1 MTKQLGGCTG
11 KGFMPGMSGNPKG
24 RPRILDAMRAAKE
37 FGDQLHGQTDKTK
50 DQHLF
55 ELIYRRACQ
64 GDMQA
69 ARLYLGYRF
78 GNPAQ
83 SVEMNANVNVRSPEE
98 HADSIMAMLNRLSEE
113 GDEPSG
119 PRYQ

>member
-11 KGFMPGMSGNPKG
+11 KGFMPGVSGNPRG

-37 FGDQLHGQTDKTK
+37 FGDQQHGQSDKTK

-98 HADSIMAMLNRLSEE
+98 HADSILAMLNRVSE
-113 GDEPSG
+113 DEPSD
-119 PRYQ
+119 PKYN